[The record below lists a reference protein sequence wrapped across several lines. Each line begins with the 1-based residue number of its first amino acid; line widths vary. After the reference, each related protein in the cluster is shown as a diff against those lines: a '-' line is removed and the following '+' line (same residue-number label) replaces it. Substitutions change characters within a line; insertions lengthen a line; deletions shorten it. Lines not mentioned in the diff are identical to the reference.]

1 MENIHLKMRSA
12 IWQPFCFVLNV
23 LRHGEDCSRMIW
35 ICGWRV
41 TSELWWIDYLPCES
55 VLRCDEIVMF
65 SCDETI
71 QILLWSNSYSDVIM
85 SAMASQ
91 ITRVS
96 IVCSIVCSGAYQ
108 IKPKSSASLAFVR
121 GIHRG
126 TRKMFPF
133 DDVIIIH
140 FVLYTTHY
148 I

>member
-1 MENIHLKMRSA
+1 MENIHLKMPSA

-23 LRHGEDCSRMIW
+23 LRHGEDCRRMIW

-41 TSELWWIDYLPCES
+41 ASELWWIDYLPCES

-71 QILLWSNSYSDVIM
+71 QILLWSKRYSDVIM
-85 SAMASQ
+85 ASQ
-91 ITRVS
+91 ITCVS
-96 IVCSIVCSGAYQ
+96 IVCSIVCLGADQ
-108 IKPKSSASLAFVR
+108 RKPKSSASLAFVG
-121 GIHRG
+121 GIQRG
-126 TRKMFPF
+126 TRKMFLF
-133 DDVIIIH
+133 DVIIIH